1 VKSFTFARRAAAI
14 LMVVVVLS
22 APTGAQS
29 LLETFEPAVTEI
41 DLDNG
46 LTIIVVERHDAPV
59 VSFFTYADVGSVN
72 EPAGQTGIA
81 HMFEHMA
88 FKGTTSLGSAD
99 IDAELAAL
107 EAEEE
112 AYLRFRSARMSGA
125 DDAELEPLE
134 AAFRARVDSAKTF
147 LEEAA
152 FDKLVSR
159 NGAVGLNAFTSA
171 DQTGYMYSLPSN
183 KLELWF
189 ALESERFLNPVLR
202 EYYIERDVVMEER
215 RMRTESNPQGRLIE
229 EFLTL
234 AYKAHPYGQPTVGHM
249 SDLESISRTEAE
261 AFFERYYAANN
272 LTIAIVGDVDPV
284 EARRMAERYFGRL
297 PRRPDAPAVVTEEPS
312 QLGER
317 RVTLVEQAQPLMIV
331 GFHRPSGYDPADAAF
346 TVLDDVLST
355 GRTSRMY
362 RALIETELA
371 LFATTI
377 PAYPGDKYPTLFL
390 LYAAPNQGV
399 SPDSLETALYVVV
412 DEIIENGIT
421 PEELDRAKTRAR
433 ANFISGL
440 SSNSGLAG
448 QIAQEHALTGDW
460 RNLFRELDAINHVTA
475 DDVQRVAAETFRQ
488 ANRTVAMIRNAEPD
502 DDT

>member
-1 VKSFTFARRAAAI
+1 MVAAA
-14 LMVVVVLS
+14 LS
-22 APTGAQS
+22 APAAAQS

-99 IDAELAAL
+99 INAELAAM

-112 AYLRFRSARMSGA
+112 AYLRFRSARMGGA
-125 DDAELEPLE
+125 DEAELEQLE
-134 AAFRARVDSAKTF
+134 TEFRARVDSAKTF

-171 DQTGYMYSLPSN
+171 DQTAYMYSLPSN

-202 EYYIERDVVMEER
+202 EYYTERDVVMEER
-215 RMRTESNPQGRLIE
+215 RLRTESNPQGRLIE

-261 AFFERYYAANN
+261 AFFDRYYAANN
-272 LTIAIVGDVDPV
+272 LTIAIVGDVDPA
-284 EARRMAERYFGRL
+284 EAQRMAEQYFGRL
-297 PRRPDAPAVVTEEPS
+297 PRKPDAPAVVTEEPE

-317 RVTLVEQAQPLMIV
+317 RVTLVEQAQPLMII
-331 GFHRPSGYDPADAAF
+331 GFHRPSSYDPSNAAF

-355 GRTSRMY
+355 GRTSRMH
-362 RALIETELA
+362 RALIESELA
-371 LFATTI
+371 LFATSI

-399 SPDSLETALYVVV
+399 SPGSLEAALYDVV
-412 DEIIENGIT
+412 DEIVKNGIT
-421 PEELDRAKTRAR
+421 REELDRAKTRAR
-433 ANFISGL
+433 ANFIGGL
-440 SSNSGLAG
+440 ASNSGLAG

-460 RNLFRELDAINHVTA
+460 RNLFRKLDAIDHVTA
-475 DDVQRVAAETFRQ
+475 DDVQRVAAETFRIE
-488 ANRTVAMIRNAEPD
+488 NRTVAQIRNAVADE
-502 DDT
+502 DT